1 MDKVNILLIDDQPAK
16 LLSYEVIL
24 AELGENLIKATSP
37 HEALGILLKTE
48 DVAVVLIDVV
58 MPQLD
63 GFQLAAMIREHPRFQ
78 KLAIIF
84 VSAIQVGEMDH
95 LRGYEIGAVDYVSV
109 PVVPKMLRA
118 KVRVFVDLYRKTRQ
132 LEVLNAELEERV
144 AARTAELEAQ
154 TERLRQSEER
164 RSIALS
170 AGDMGSW
177 EVDLV
182 TGHLEWDDGPY
193 RIFGVDPA
201 HFEPTV
207 ERIEAMMHPDD
218 REKNAL
224 AAIVALGEPRFQVE
238 FRIVRPSGEVRWCYG
253 AGIITRDAEG
263 NPVRMNGVTVDIT
276 DRKRAEERQVL
287 LAREVDHRAKN
298 TLAVVLSVLRLTRA
312 PTTKDF
318 ITTVEG
324 RVHALAATHNLLSA
338 TRWEGA
344 DLGKIVEEEM
354 APYHAN
360 HRQRVITGG
369 PAVVLLPATA
379 QAVALALHELAT
391 NAAKYGALST
401 ETGTLSVSW
410 RAEGDALVLDW
421 TETGG
426 PPAAEPARLGFGL
439 TIVRSS
445 IEAQF
450 RGGVSYEWRRDGLRC
465 TLSIP
470 AAQIAA
476 PPAVAEAPR
485 AGAGQQRNTAQPCRH
500 APAGRRGRAAC
511 QHADRGDPGRARRHR
526 GRPLRPPD
534 RRAGRGQGRALRRR
548 HPRPQSRRRI
558 GRSAGRPPAGAR
570 RAVRVHYRLPAR
582 EHRSPLRQRS
592 RAAEADRRGGT
603 RKRAAHFAGQRAH
616 DAGRCR
622 GRLTAPTIVH
632 FIPCG
637 IGRLCGGSRR
647 ATDIVRALLGLY
659 GR

>member
-37 HEALGILLKTE
+37 HEALGILLKTD

-132 LEVLNAELEERV
+132 LETLNAELEERV

-182 TGHLEWDDGPY
+182 TGHIEWDDGPY

-207 ERIEAMMHPDD
+207 ARIEAMIHPDD
-218 REKNAL
+218 REKNTL
-224 AAIVALGEPRFQVE
+224 AAIVDAGESRFQVE

-263 NPVRMNGVTVDIT
+263 KPVRMNGVTVDIT

-298 TLAVVLSVLRLTRA
+298 TLAVVLSVLRLTKA

-318 ITTVEG
+318 IATVEG

-360 HRQRVITGG
+360 HRQRVITSG

-401 ETGTLSVSW
+401 ETGTLSVVW
-410 RAEGDALVLDW
+410 RADGNALVLDW

-426 PPAAEPARLGFGL
+426 PSTAEPARLGFGL

-450 RGGVSYEWRRDGLRC
+450 RGGVSYDWRREGLRC

-470 AAQIAA
+470 AAQIA
-476 PPAVAEAPR
+476 PATPAA
-485 AGAGQQRNTAQPCRH
+485 A
-500 APAGRRGRAAC
+500 APAPVP
-511 QHADRGDPGRARRHR
+511 ADK
-526 GRPLRPPD
+526 
-534 RRAGRGQGRALRRR
+534 
-548 HPRPQSRRRI
+548 
-558 GRSAGRPPAGAR
+558 GAR
-570 RAVRVHYRLPAR
+570 RSLDGMRLLVVEDELLVSMLIEEILDELGATVAGPYGRLGDGLAAAKAERFDGAILDLNLAGESADPLADLLLAR
-582 EHRSPLRQRS
+582 GVPFVFMTGYQRESIDRRYTNVPVLQKPIDAAALESVLLTLLGSAPVLRT
-592 RAAEADRRGGT
+592 AAEGD
-603 RKRAAHFAGQRAH
+603 
-616 DAGRCR
+616 
-622 GRLTAPTIVH
+622 
-632 FIPCG
+632 
-637 IGRLCGGSRR
+637 
-647 ATDIVRALLGLY
+647 
-659 GR
+659 

>member
-109 PVVPKMLRA
+109 PVVPKVLRA

-132 LEVLNAELEERV
+132 LEVLNSELEARV

-201 HFEPTV
+201 DFEPTV

-218 REKNAL
+218 REKHAL
-224 AAIVALGEPRFQVE
+224 AAIVGAGGSRFQVE
-238 FRIVRPSGEVRWCYG
+238 FRIVRPNGEVRWCYG
-253 AGIITRDAEG
+253 AGIITRDADG
-263 NPVRMNGVTVDIT
+263 KPVRMNGVTVDIT

-318 ITTVEG
+318 IATVEG

-354 APYHAN
+354 APYQAN
-360 HRQRVITGG
+360 HRQRVITDG

-401 ETGTLSVSW
+401 ETGTLAVTW

-426 PPAAEPARLGFGL
+426 PPTAEPARLGFGL

-450 RGGVSYEWRRDGLRC
+450 RGGVSYEWRREGLRC

-476 PPAVAEAPR
+476 PPAAAEAPVAVPADDGTR
-485 AGAGQQRNTAQPCRH
+485 RSLADMRLLVVEDELLVSMLIQEILGELGATVAGPYARLSDGLAAAKAEGFDGAILDLNLAGESADPLADFLLARGVPFVFITGYQRESI
-500 APAGRRGRAAC
+500 
-511 QHADRGDPGRARRHR
+511 
-526 GRPLRPPD
+526 D
-534 RRAGRGQGRALRRR
+534 RRYANVPVLQKPIDAAALE
-548 HPRPQSRRRI
+548 
-558 GRSAGRPPAGAR
+558 G
-570 RAVRVHYRLPAR
+570 VL
-582 EHRSPLRQRS
+582 
-592 RAAEADRRGGT
+592 
-603 RKRAAHFAGQRAH
+603 
-616 DAGRCR
+616 
-622 GRLTAPTIVH
+622 LT
-632 FIPCG
+632 
-637 IGRLCGGSRR
+637 
-647 ATDIVRALLGLY
+647 LLGSEPLLRVAD
-659 GR
+659 GG

>member
-37 HEALGILLKTE
+37 HEALGILLKTD

-84 VSAIQVGEMDH
+84 VSAIQVGETDY

-109 PVVPKMLRA
+109 PVVPKVLRA

-132 LEVLNAELEERV
+132 LEVLNAQLEGRV

-154 TERLRQSEER
+154 TERLRRSEER

-177 EVDLV
+177 EVDLA
-182 TGHLEWDDGPY
+182 TGHIEWDEGPY

-201 HFEPTV
+201 DFEPTV

-224 AAIVALGEPRFQVE
+224 AAIVGAGEPRFQVE
-238 FRIVRPSGEVRWCYG
+238 FRIIRPSGEVRWCYG
-253 AGIITRDAEG
+253 AGIITRDTDG
-263 NPVRMNGVTVDIT
+263 KPVRLNGVIVDIT
-276 DRKRAEERQVL
+276 DRKRTEERQVL

-312 PTTKDF
+312 PTTKEF
-318 ITTVEG
+318 IATVEG

-354 APYHAN
+354 APYHAT
-360 HRQRVITGG
+360 HRRRVITRG
-369 PAVVLLPATA
+369 PAVILLPATA

-401 ETGTLSVSW
+401 EAGTLSVTW
-410 RAEGDALVLDW
+410 RAEGEALVLDW

-426 PPAAEPARLGFGL
+426 PSTAEPARLGFGL

-450 RGGVSYEWRRDGLRC
+450 RGGVSYDWRREGLRC

-470 AAQIAA
+470 AAQIA
-476 PPAVAEAPR
+476 PSSPAAEAPAPVPADNNAR
-485 AGAGQQRNTAQPCRH
+485 RSLSGMRLLVVEDELLVSMLIEEILGDLGATVAGPHGRLAEGLAAAKAERFDGAILDLNLAGESADPLADLLLARGVPFVFMTGYQRESID
-500 APAGRRGRAAC
+500 RRYANVPVLQKPIDAAALEGVLLTLLGSEPMLRAA
-511 QHADRGDPGRARRHR
+511 DGD
-526 GRPLRPPD
+526 
-534 RRAGRGQGRALRRR
+534 
-548 HPRPQSRRRI
+548 
-558 GRSAGRPPAGAR
+558 
-570 RAVRVHYRLPAR
+570 
-582 EHRSPLRQRS
+582 
-592 RAAEADRRGGT
+592 
-603 RKRAAHFAGQRAH
+603 
-616 DAGRCR
+616 
-622 GRLTAPTIVH
+622 
-632 FIPCG
+632 
-637 IGRLCGGSRR
+637 
-647 ATDIVRALLGLY
+647 
-659 GR
+659 

>member
-109 PVVPKMLRA
+109 PVVPKVLRA

-132 LEVLNAELEERV
+132 LEVLNSELEARV

-201 HFEPTV
+201 NFEPTV

-218 REKNAL
+218 REKHAL
-224 AAIVALGEPRFQVE
+224 AAIVGAGGSRFQVE
-238 FRIVRPSGEVRWCYG
+238 FRIVRPNGEVRWCYG
-253 AGIITRDAEG
+253 AGIITRDTDG
-263 NPVRMNGVTVDIT
+263 KPVRMNGVTVDIT

-318 ITTVEG
+318 IATVEG

-354 APYHAN
+354 APYQAN

-401 ETGTLSVSW
+401 ETGTLAVTW

-426 PPAAEPARLGFGL
+426 PPTAEPARLGFGL

-450 RGGVSYEWRRDGLRC
+450 RGGVSYEWRREGLRC

-476 PPAVAEAPR
+476 PPAAAEAPVAVPADDGTR
-485 AGAGQQRNTAQPCRH
+485 RSLADMRLLVVEDELLVSMLIQEILGELGATVAGPYARLSDGLAAAKAEGFDGAILDLNLAGESADPLADFLLARGVPFVFITGYQRESI
-500 APAGRRGRAAC
+500 
-511 QHADRGDPGRARRHR
+511 
-526 GRPLRPPD
+526 D
-534 RRAGRGQGRALRRR
+534 RRYANVPVLQKPIDAAALE
-548 HPRPQSRRRI
+548 
-558 GRSAGRPPAGAR
+558 G
-570 RAVRVHYRLPAR
+570 VL
-582 EHRSPLRQRS
+582 
-592 RAAEADRRGGT
+592 
-603 RKRAAHFAGQRAH
+603 
-616 DAGRCR
+616 
-622 GRLTAPTIVH
+622 LT
-632 FIPCG
+632 
-637 IGRLCGGSRR
+637 
-647 ATDIVRALLGLY
+647 LLGSEPLLRVAD
-659 GR
+659 GG

>member
-109 PVVPKMLRA
+109 PVVPKVLRA

-132 LEVLNAELEERV
+132 LEVLNSELEARV

-201 HFEPTV
+201 NFEPTV

-218 REKNAL
+218 REKHAL
-224 AAIVALGEPRFQVE
+224 AAIVGAGGSRFQVE
-238 FRIVRPSGEVRWCYG
+238 FRIVRPNGEVRWCYG
-253 AGIITRDAEG
+253 AGIITRDADG
-263 NPVRMNGVTVDIT
+263 KPVRMNGVTVDIT
-276 DRKRAEERQVL
+276 DRKRAEEHQVL

-312 PTTKDF
+312 STTKDF
-318 ITTVEG
+318 IATVEG

-401 ETGTLSVSW
+401 ETGTLAVTW

-426 PPAAEPARLGFGL
+426 PPTAEPARLGFGL

-450 RGGVSYEWRRDGLRC
+450 RGGVSYEWRREGLRC

-476 PPAVAEAPR
+476 PPAAAEAPVAVPADDGTR
-485 AGAGQQRNTAQPCRH
+485 RSLADMRLLVVEDELLVSMLIQEILGELGATVAGPYARLSDGLAAAKAEGFDGAILDLNLAGESADPLADFLLARGVPFVFITGYQRESI
-500 APAGRRGRAAC
+500 
-511 QHADRGDPGRARRHR
+511 
-526 GRPLRPPD
+526 D
-534 RRAGRGQGRALRRR
+534 RRYANVPVLQKPIDAAALE
-548 HPRPQSRRRI
+548 
-558 GRSAGRPPAGAR
+558 G
-570 RAVRVHYRLPAR
+570 VL
-582 EHRSPLRQRS
+582 
-592 RAAEADRRGGT
+592 
-603 RKRAAHFAGQRAH
+603 
-616 DAGRCR
+616 
-622 GRLTAPTIVH
+622 LT
-632 FIPCG
+632 
-637 IGRLCGGSRR
+637 
-647 ATDIVRALLGLY
+647 LLGSEPLLRVAD
-659 GR
+659 GG

>member
-1 MDKVNILLIDDQPAK
+1 
-16 LLSYEVIL
+16 
-24 AELGENLIKATSP
+24 
-37 HEALGILLKTE
+37 
-48 DVAVVLIDVV
+48 VV

-63 GFQLAAMIREHPRFQ
+63 GFQLATMIREHPRFQ

-109 PVVPKMLRA
+109 PVVPKVLRA

-132 LEVLNAELEERV
+132 LEVLNSELEARV

-201 HFEPTV
+201 DFEPTV

-218 REKNAL
+218 REKHAL
-224 AAIVALGEPRFQVE
+224 AAIVGAGGSRFQVE
-238 FRIVRPSGEVRWCYG
+238 FRIVRPNGEVRWCYG
-253 AGIITRDAEG
+253 AGIITRDADG
-263 NPVRMNGVTVDIT
+263 KPVRMNGVTVDIT

-318 ITTVEG
+318 IATVEG

-354 APYHAN
+354 APYQAN
-360 HRQRVITGG
+360 HRQRVITDG

-401 ETGTLSVSW
+401 ETGTLAVTW

-426 PPAAEPARLGFGL
+426 PPTAEPARLGFGL

-450 RGGVSYEWRRDGLRC
+450 RGGVSYEWRREGLRC

-476 PPAVAEAPR
+476 PPAAAEAPVAVPADDGTR
-485 AGAGQQRNTAQPCRH
+485 RSLADMRLLVVEDELLVSMLIQEILGELGATVAGPYARLSDGLAAAKAEGFDGAILDLNLAGESADPLADFLLARGVPFVFITGYQRESI
-500 APAGRRGRAAC
+500 
-511 QHADRGDPGRARRHR
+511 
-526 GRPLRPPD
+526 D
-534 RRAGRGQGRALRRR
+534 RRYANVPVLQKPIDAAALE
-548 HPRPQSRRRI
+548 
-558 GRSAGRPPAGAR
+558 G
-570 RAVRVHYRLPAR
+570 VL
-582 EHRSPLRQRS
+582 
-592 RAAEADRRGGT
+592 
-603 RKRAAHFAGQRAH
+603 
-616 DAGRCR
+616 
-622 GRLTAPTIVH
+622 LT
-632 FIPCG
+632 
-637 IGRLCGGSRR
+637 
-647 ATDIVRALLGLY
+647 LLGSEPLLRVAD
-659 GR
+659 GG